1 MKSEA
6 FISVVAVIERPPSNL
21 KEQIGKLQRLL
32 DSSYS
37 DYEILLVLQGPARPR
52 LSDSQAETILAT
64 VPCVRMIQLASRVQP
79 EVARVAGLEN
89 AIGDFV
95 LLYDIMHDPL
105 SVITDAVEI
114 CRRGTD
120 VVVGVS
126 RTQPALFY
134 RIARQLVARLLKA
147 IDYQLPA
154 NATDFRCVSRRAINA
169 VIDTGHFYHQLNLRL
184 QKTGYPSD
192 VVYYDPIPGS
202 APHRSLMG
210 GSRNLLRLLVFNSA
224 RPLRWMS
231 GLGLIGSGFALIFAI
246 YSVAIRLLRE
256 GVVQGWTTTILFM
269 SLQFMLMFVILAFI
283 SEYIGRILEEQR
295 GGSDY
300 AIAHEKNS
308 AIMINVDRVN
318 VMTDSTAND

>member
-52 LSDSQAETILAT
+52 LSDSQAEAILAT

-95 LLYDIMHDPL
+95 LLYDIAHDPL

-126 RTQPALFY
+126 RTRPAWLY
-134 RIARQLVARLLKA
+134 RIARLLVARLLKA

-318 VMTDSTAND
+318 VMTDSIAND